1 MAKQTEQDMHDLKIY
16 DFITSLITL
25 KVMLEDIDKF
35 SKVIDLKISDNIKQ

>member
-16 DFITSLITL
+16 GFITNLITL

>member
-16 DFITSLITL
+16 DFITNLITL